1 MHSQGYTNEYL
12 VIRPNGVLAC
22 LKKNVNI
29 FVNNV
34 HIFVNNVHIFVK
46 NILIFLMYVGFE
58 ISL

>member
-22 LKKNVNI
+22 LKKNV
-29 FVNNV
+29 
-34 HIFVNNVHIFVK
+34 HIIVNNVHIFVK

-58 ISL
+58 ISLWGGDKA